1 MLFLLSYY
9 ERLSAGAL
17 LCLELVLLLLGLAAA
32 VGASRRAG
40 QSSSGGGAST
50 GGSTSRERGAHT
62 GRILPC
68 GTVHPLPLG

>member
-40 QSSSGGGAST
+40 QSSQRAA
-50 GGSTSRERGAHT
+50 RWKAAPRG
-62 GRILPC
+62 R
-68 GTVHPLPLG
+68 